1 MKLHFRMVDP
11 LAEDFVRE
19 FLLASTVTFYD
30 FYRFLCDQLD
40 LPSDLLM
47 SFYVVDEAW
56 EKTMEITLMN
66 MEDSDA
72 EIPLVEMNSVTLADV
87 CQHPGQRLIFC
98 YDLFLNRT
106 LYLQYLREEE
116 GSVDLL
122 PGVCI
127 KSQGEN
133 PKPSP
138 SMEGTVL
145 DDIRELSL

>member
-19 FLLASTVTFYD
+19 FLLAPTVTFYD
-30 FYRFLCDQLD
+30 FYRFLCDQLE

-47 SFYVVDEAW
+47 SFYVVDEDW

-66 MEDSDA
+66 MGDSDS
-72 EIPLVEMNSVTLADV
+72 EIPLVEMNAVTIGNV
-87 CQHPGQRLIFC
+87 CQHLGQRLIFC

-106 LYLQYLREEE
+106 LYLQYLRSEE
-116 GSVDLL
+116 GDVALL
-122 PGVCI
+122 PGECI
-127 KSQGEN
+127 KSQGAN

-145 DDIRELSL
+145 ADICELSR